1 MLKPFVEPL
10 YKKMYNYLFGLF
22 GAESPFK
29 QSDTDD
35 KTTVAQIGNRID
47 FAAKQ
52 IVYAINT
59 QFEFLQKKRFY
70 KYVPYSTVNLRE
82 PN

>member
-1 MLKPFVEPL
+1 MYSSINKIYAIVDAIDTKQTWEMLKPFVEPL

-29 QSDTDD
+29 QSDTDN

-59 QFEFLQKKRFY
+59 
-70 KYVPYSTVNLRE
+70 
-82 PN
+82 